1 MSANEGQG
9 CGFRCRTG
17 DVAKIVHSRTP
28 SLKGRKV
35 VVGDWSKRYGRWEV
49 QLLDGPHLGLS
60 IKDGRPMLSSRCYF
74 QDSSLE
80 PISPQHIDE
89 SEEIASVSLR

>member
-1 MSANEGQG
+1 MKEEAKT
-9 CGFRCRTG
+9 CLRCRPG
-17 DVAKIVHSRTP
+17 DLAKIVYSRTP
-28 SLKGRKV
+28 SLKGKRV
-35 VVGDWSKRYGRWEV
+35 VVRDWSQRYGRWEV

-80 PISPQHIDE
+80 PIYPRRIDVG
-89 SEEIASVSLR
+89 EEMTSVSLR

>member
-1 MSANEGQG
+1 MRANEDQWRGL
-9 CGFRCRTG
+9 RCKPG
-17 DVAKIVHSRTP
+17 DMAKIVYSRTP
-28 SLKGRKV
+28 GLKGKRV
-35 VVGDWSKRYGRWEV
+35 VVGEWCARFGRWEV

-80 PISPQHIDE
+80 PISPQQIDE
-89 SEEIASVSLR
+89 REEMASVSLR